1 MPLFFNACNPVGVF
15 YRGVIILFWP
25 LRLKSG
31 KRVFC
36 LSFSPFQY
44 GGLQILAL
52 DVFELMNDTFQ
63 NFPSNVYPDDE
74 SVNIMCGLLQTGY

>member
-1 MPLFFNACNPVGVF
+1 
-15 YRGVIILFWP
+15 
-25 LRLKSG
+25 
-31 KRVFC
+31 VFC